1 MKKEYEYS
9 AKVKDIEPF
18 INYCK
23 ENNYEL
29 INKTAQKR
37 VLYRNSNKILARVT
51 IIEDDKSKNIFLDFK
66 DENESD
72 DVLKISRESGK
83 INVTDNMDFV
93 KSVLSM
99 LEFDFYKELDR
110 VRYVYVKNK
119 VTFEIDEYIKPK
131 MKVVGIEGNK
141 EEVDKV
147 YKVLEDKFNQQLKLI
162 SNTN

>member
-1 MKKEYEYS
+1 MVKEYEYS
-9 AKVKDIEPF
+9 VKVKDIEPF

-147 YKVLEDKFNQQLKLI
+147 YKVLEDKFNQ
-162 SNTN
+162 

>member
-23 ENNYEL
+23 ENNYKL

-51 IIEDDKSKNIFLDFK
+51 IIEDGKSKNIFLDFK
-66 DENESD
+66 DENEAD

-93 KSVLSM
+93 NAVFSM

-119 VTFEIDEYIKPK
+119 ITFEIDEYIKPE
-131 MKVVGIEGNK
+131 MKVVGIEGAK
-141 EEVDKV
+141 EEVDEV
-147 YKVLEDKFNQQLKLI
+147 YKVLEDKFK
-162 SNTN
+162 

>member
-1 MKKEYEYS
+1 MEKEYEYS
-9 AKVKDIEPF
+9 VKVKDIEPF

-37 VLYRNSNKILARVT
+37 VLYRNNNKILARVT
-51 IIEDDKSKNIFLDFK
+51 IIEDDKSRNIFLDFK

-93 KSVLSM
+93 NALFSM

-119 VTFEIDEYIKPK
+119 VTFEIDEYIKPE
-131 MKVVGIEGNK
+131 MKVVGIEGDK
-141 EEVDKV
+141 EEVDEV
-147 YKVLEDKFNQQLKLI
+147 YKILEDKFK
-162 SNTN
+162 

>member
-1 MKKEYEYS
+1 MVKEYEYS
-9 AKVKDIEPF
+9 VKVKDIEPF

-147 YKVLEDKFNQQLKLI
+147 YKALEDKFNQ
-162 SNTN
+162 

>member
-1 MKKEYEYS
+1 MVKEYEYS
-9 AKVKDIEPF
+9 VKVKDIEPF

>member
-1 MKKEYEYS
+1 
-9 AKVKDIEPF
+9 
-18 INYCK
+18 
-23 ENNYEL
+23 
-29 INKTAQKR
+29 
-37 VLYRNSNKILARVT
+37 
-51 IIEDDKSKNIFLDFK
+51 
-66 DENESD
+66 
-72 DVLKISRESGK
+72 
-83 INVTDNMDFV
+83 MDFV

-147 YKVLEDKFNQQLKLI
+147 YKVLKKVKHLI
-162 SNTN
+162 MRH

>member
-1 MKKEYEYS
+1 MVKEYEYS
-9 AKVKDIEPF
+9 VKVKDIEPF

-72 DVLKISRESGK
+72 DVLKISRESEK

-147 YKVLEDKFNQQLKLI
+147 YKVLEDKFNQ
-162 SNTN
+162 